1 MDELLYQFIQN
12 SKRMMEKGQ
21 SLERRKIVRN
31 MLKNNEPDEKIMKY
45 LDITQ
50 QELQEIIEQIN
61 F

>member
-50 QELQEIIEQIN
+50 KEFQDIIEQIH